1 MAIQIQVIYLNKIII
16 EKKIFNRYTYNMTKV
31 NIHLNRI
38 YTIRL
43 GIIKYILVGT
53 YKFNFLTDLK
63 L

>member
-1 MAIQIQVIYLNKIII
+1 
-16 EKKIFNRYTYNMTKV
+16 MTKV